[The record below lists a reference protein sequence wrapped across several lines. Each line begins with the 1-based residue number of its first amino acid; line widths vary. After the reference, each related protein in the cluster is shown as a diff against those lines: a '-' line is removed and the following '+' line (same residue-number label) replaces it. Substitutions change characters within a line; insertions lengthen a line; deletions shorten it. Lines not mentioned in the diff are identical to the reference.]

1 MLPCLGERKCK
12 HAWGEVFASVV
23 TQPNSLSSALWLHWS
38 WFLRSLRA
46 LNRSRH
52 LILMFDVSYI
62 NVTVREW
69 NWVQSGFYRW
79 SFAPASIGHN
89 RIHPKMFPKNNV
101 QSEIIQNWKF
111 FLNCMF
117 WLAYID
123 FKRFQMSDRWW
134 WWWLQCRRMRHF
146 ELWNNLA
153 DIMQP
158 TFLIQMRSKGL

>member
-1 MLPCLGERKCK
+1 MSRGAKMQACMWWSLCFSSDTAKLPIFSLVIALIVISQVTKSIESFQAFNTYVWCLLYQRDSAWMKLSPKC
-12 HAWGEVFASVV
+12 
-23 TQPNSLSSALWLHWS
+23 
-38 WFLRSLRA
+38 
-46 LNRSRH
+46 
-52 LILMFDVSYI
+52 
-62 NVTVREW
+62 
-69 NWVQSGFYRW
+69 YRW

-123 FKRFQMSDRWW
+123 FKRFQISDRWW